1 MSHILYSFR
10 RCPYAMR
17 ARLAIAYSEQS
28 VALREIN
35 LKTKPQAML
44 ALSAKGTVP
53 VLQLADGTV
62 LDESLDIMA
71 WALECADPDGWLQG
85 NLTEMLSLIDE
96 NDFEFKIWL
105 DKYKYADRFLE
116 KTADYY
122 REQGEEFLFKLEDKL
137 AVNSYLFG
145 EKTGLADIAIFPF
158 VRQFAAVDKEWFS
171 RSAFPR
177 LQVWLNSFIHSPLF
191 KSVMKEYPNWLESGQ
206 QITFPE
212 IAKR

>member
-1 MSHILYSFR
+1 MNHLLYSFR
-10 RCPYAMR
+10 RCPYAIR
-17 ARLAIAYSEQS
+17 ARLAIAYSGQT
-28 VALREIN
+28 VILHEIS
-35 LKTKPQAML
+35 LQRKPQEML

-71 WALECADPDGWLQG
+71 WALEQSDPDGWLQG
-85 NLTEMLSLIDE
+85 NLAEMLSLIDE

-116 KTADYY
+116 QTADYY

-137 AVNSYLFG
+137 AVSPYLFG

-158 VRQFAAVDKEWFS
+158 IRQFAAVDKEWFS

-177 LQVWLNSFIHSPLF
+177 LQVWLHSFIQSPLF
-191 KSVMKEYPNWLESGQ
+191 NSVMQAPLWPECQETA
-206 QITFPE
+206 TFPD
-212 IAKR
+212 AP